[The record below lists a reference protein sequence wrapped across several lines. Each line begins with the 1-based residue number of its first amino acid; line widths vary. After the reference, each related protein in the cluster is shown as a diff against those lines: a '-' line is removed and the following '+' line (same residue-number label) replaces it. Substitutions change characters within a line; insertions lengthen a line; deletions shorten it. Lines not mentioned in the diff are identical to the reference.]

1 MDQFVHPCPNAPWL
15 ILLAAFFMGP
25 SSVVVNAYQADG
37 GMHWPTLGLGLVLEF
52 CHYFFLVLTSCTLGL
67 LGLLPLLT
75 WIFAVYHGYLVM
87 QKSK

>member
-1 MDQFVHPCPNAPWL
+1 MDQFVHQSTNAPWI
-15 ILLAAFFMGP
+15 ILLAAIFMGP
-25 SSVVVNAYQADG
+25 ASISINAYQAEG
-37 GMHWPTLGLGLVLEF
+37 GICWKTLGLGCALEF